1 MRMRPLFLAALLLI
15 SSALQAQA
23 ELITAANAALARIAE
38 ANADEARD
46 SASQVL
52 SGTLRTLLEREDA
65 MGLDLAGLR
74 MSRVDA
80 PDGRF
85 RLLTWNV
92 PHQDGSHRY
101 HGLLLVQERKRQ
113 VVHELQDRTRS
124 IEQPERRN
132 LTTDQWYGA
141 LYYQVIPTRKGGR
154 TWYTLLGWKGHSAVE
169 TRKVI
174 EVLSFRGS
182 TPQFGAPLFG
192 EGRVRDLRRVYGFS
206 FQNSMSLKWDE
217 AGQRIVLDHLS
228 PTKPEFAAQPA
239 FMGPDLSYDAFV
251 WEKDHWRFERDV
263 DVRQLDLDKPWNRPP
278 KEQR

>member
-1 MRMRPLFLAALLLI
+1 MRMRSLLFSAFLI
-15 SSALQAQA
+15 SACALPAQS
-23 ELITAANAALARIAE
+23 ELITAANAALERIAG
-38 ANADEARD
+38 ADTDAARD
-46 SASQVL
+46 SASQAL
-52 SGTLRTLLEREDA
+52 DGTLRTLLERDDA
-65 MGLDLAGLR
+65 LTLDLTTLR

-92 PHQDGSHRY
+92 PQADGSHRY
-101 HGLLLVQERKRQ
+101 HGLLLVQDRKRR

-124 IEQPERRN
+124 IEQPERRS
-132 LTTDQWYGA
+132 LPVDQWYGA

-174 EVLSFRGS
+174 DVLSFRGAV
-182 TPQFGAPLFG
+182 PQFGAPLFG
-192 EGRVRDLRRVYGFS
+192 EGRMRDLRRVYGFS
-206 FQNSMSLKWDE
+206 FQNTMSLKWDA

-228 PTKPEFAAQPA
+228 PTKPELAGQPA
-239 FMGPDLSYDAFV
+239 FMGPDLSYDAYV
-251 WEKDHWRFERDV
+251 WDKDHWRFERDV

>member
-15 SSALQAQA
+15 TSALQAQA

-65 MGLDLAGLR
+65 MALDLSGLR

-92 PHQDGSHRY
+92 PHADGGHRY
-101 HGLLLVQERKRQ
+101 HGLLLVQERKRR

-124 IEQPERRN
+124 IEQPERRG
-132 LTTDQWYGA
+132 LTADQWYGA

-182 TPQFGAPLFG
+182 APQFGAPLFG
-192 EGRVRDLRRVYGFS
+192 EGRMRDLRRVYGFS
-206 FQNSMSLKWDE
+206 FQNTMSLKWDE

-228 PTKPEFAAQPA
+228 PTKPEFAGQPA
-239 FMGPDLSYDAFV
+239 FMGPDLSYDAYV

-263 DVRQLDLDKPWNRPP
+263 DVRQMDLDKPWNRPP

>member
-65 MGLDLAGLR
+65 MAMDLTGLR

-101 HGLLLVQERKRQ
+101 HGLLLVQDRKRR

-124 IEQPERRN
+124 IEQPERRS
-132 LTTDQWYGA
+132 LTADQWYGA

-174 EVLSFRGS
+174 DVLSFRGS

>member
-1 MRMRPLFLAALLLI
+1 MRMRPLLLAALLLI
-15 SSALQAQA
+15 TSALQAQA

-65 MGLDLAGLR
+65 MALDLTGLR

-101 HGLLLVQERKRQ
+101 HGLLLVQDRKRR

-228 PTKPEFAAQPA
+228 PTKPEFAGQPA

>member
-1 MRMRPLFLAALLLI
+1 MRSLLLASFLLI
-15 SSALQAQA
+15 TVALQAQG
-23 ELITAANAALARIAE
+23 ELIAAANAALARIAE

-101 HGLLLVQERKRQ
+101 HGLLLVQERKRR

-228 PTKPEFAAQPA
+228 PTKPEFAGQPA

>member
-1 MRMRPLFLAALLLI
+1 MRMRSLLLASFLLI
-15 SSALQAQA
+15 TVALQAQG
-23 ELITAANAALARIAE
+23 ELIAAANAALARIAE

-101 HGLLLVQERKRQ
+101 HGLLLVQERKRR

-228 PTKPEFAAQPA
+228 PTKPEFAGQPA

-263 DVRQLDLDKPWNRPP
+263 DVRQLDLEKPWNRPP